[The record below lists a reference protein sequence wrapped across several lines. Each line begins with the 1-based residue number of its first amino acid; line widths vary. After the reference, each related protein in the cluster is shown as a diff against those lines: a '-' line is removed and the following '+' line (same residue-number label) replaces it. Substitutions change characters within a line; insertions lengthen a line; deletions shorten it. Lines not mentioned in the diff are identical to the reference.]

1 MTFELKEEIPHYDT
15 IISDDV
21 SGRLVSLFLREVI
34 NKEKIEINEQPV
46 QTYFIAGVSSCYED
60 DFNKA
65 KVKKIE
71 EFISLKFPSIKKA
84 LLVTEFIANGNT
96 LNPIVKNL
104 EKQDISFDIAS
115 VSISLEF
122 LDKFLDIDMKQ
133 KRFT

>member
-84 LLVTEFIANGNT
+84 LLVTEFIATGNT